1 MYLSNYYQKYL
12 TVEPKMFKPETPK
25 EKTQRMAEQAYFYDM
40 FDEMWGEILPEA
52 TQYSL
57 SRELETLERE
67 RIVNALALAS
77 GNQTKAAQSL
87 DVGRTAL
94 IAKMKKYNLSY

>member
-1 MYLSNYYQKYL
+1 MNTL
-12 TVEPKMFKPETPK
+12 K
-25 EKTQRMAEQAYFYDM
+25 EQQYFYQM
-40 FDEMWGEILPEA
+40 FDEMWGEPVAEE

-57 SRELETLERE
+57 VAELEKLERE

-87 DVGRTAL
+87 DLGRTTL
-94 IAKMKKYNLSY
+94 LAKMKKYNLQ